1 MQNLIGS
8 EAERLI
14 NDIDTP
20 GNMNHMDYREDFF
33 NTTEQ
38 NDSFNVGLHD
48 FNNEKGLN

>member
-1 MQNLIGS
+1 M
-8 EAERLI
+8 RDI
-14 NDIDTP
+14 NPP

-48 FNNEKGLN
+48 FNNEKGLNQQQKKPRQK